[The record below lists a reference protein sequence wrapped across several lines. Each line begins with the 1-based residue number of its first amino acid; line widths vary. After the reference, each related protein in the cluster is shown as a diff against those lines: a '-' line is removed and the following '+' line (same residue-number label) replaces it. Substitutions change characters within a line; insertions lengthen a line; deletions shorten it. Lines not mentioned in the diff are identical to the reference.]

1 MWYERAYN
9 YGRGL
14 VIVLYILVVL
24 GIGQHSPQYLET
36 VDNAL
41 RIFIGIVLVA
51 LFNPWT
57 HTSFNQFHRKIVFTS
72 GLMLLLSSSLGSY
85 VQSIAHMPHK
95 N

>member
-57 HTSFNQFHRKIVFTS
+57 HTSFNQFHRKIVFTFWTDVVIVFII
-72 GLMLLLSSSLGSY
+72 GILCPVY
-85 VQSIAHMPHK
+85 RPHAA
-95 N
+95 